1 MHGSLSEEKI
11 ELFERAPV
19 GRAIASLAI
28 PTVISQLITTVYN
41 LADTFFVG
49 QLNDPDQVAAIAL
62 ALPVQLSMTAL
73 ANLFGIG
80 GGTLFSRSLGAR
92 DTDMARKITA
102 FSVYG
107 ALAVMTLYAV
117 LVALF
122 RDAFLTLLGSSP
134 ELHVYTGAYVFWVL
148 ILGGVPSVF
157 NMVAAHII
165 RAEGASREAG
175 FGLSMGGIL
184 NMILDPVF
192 IFAFGLELR
201 GAAIA
206 TFLSNCTATGYFVWY
221 LWKIRRT
228 TVISLAPRYF
238 TVERRVALPVLQVG
252 LPSALQMLLSM
263 VSNMVLNNVLAGF
276 HKTAVAGIGIC
287 KKIDSIPSYV
297 LMGITQGVVP
307 LLSYSHG
314 AGNRERQQKTLR
326 YTIVLTVGFAAG
338 CLLLLQIAPAAV
350 ASCFIRDPETVEH
363 AAMFIR
369 IHSCA
374 LPFTAVAFLM
384 VCYFQAIGK
393 SRHATVLSSVRKGVL
408 DVPLMFAMNALVP
421 LYGPVM
427 CQPIMDVVTTVCAI
441 LMYWQIKRTLT
452 DE

>member
-1 MHGSLSEEKI
+1 MDEEKI
-11 ELFERAPV
+11 ELFERTPV
-19 GRAIASLAI
+19 GKAIAALAV
-28 PTVISQLITTVYN
+28 PTVISQLITTIYN

-62 ALPVQLSMTAL
+62 ALPVQMSMTAL

-80 GGTLFSRSLGAR
+80 GGTLFSRALGAR
-92 DTDMARKITA
+92 DAETARKTTA

-107 ALAVMTLYAV
+107 ALTVMTLYAV

-122 RDAFLTLLGSSP
+122 REAFLTLLGSTP
-134 ELHVYTGAYVFWVL
+134 ELHAHTGAYVFWVL

-165 RAEGASREAG
+165 RAEGASREASI
-175 FGLSMGGIL
+175 GLSMGGIL
-184 NMILDPVF
+184 NMVLDPVF
-192 IFAFGLELR
+192 IFAFGMELR

-206 TFLSNCTATGYFVWY
+206 TFLSNCASTVYFVRR

-228 TVISLAPRYF
+228 TVISLSPRHF
-238 TVERRVALPVLQVG
+238 TLERQVAVPVLQVG

-263 VSNMVLNNVLAGF
+263 VSNMVLNNVLSGF
-276 HKTAVAGIGIC
+276 HKTAVAAIGIC
-287 KKIDSIPSYV
+287 KKIDSIPIYV

-307 LLSYSHG
+307 LLAYSHG

-326 YTIVLTVGFAAG
+326 YTICLAVGFAAG
-338 CLLLLQIAPAAV
+338 CLALLQIAPAAV
-350 ASCFIRDPETVEH
+350 AAGFIKDAQTVEY

-369 IHSCA
+369 IHSSA
-374 LPFTAVAFLM
+374 LPFSAIAFLM
-384 VCYFQAIGK
+384 VGYFQAVGE
-393 SRHATVLSSVRKGVL
+393 SRCATVLSSVRKGVF
-408 DVPLMFAMNALVP
+408 DVPLMFLMNVLVP

-427 CQPIMDVVTTVCAI
+427 CQPIMDLVTTICAAV
-441 LMYWQIKRTLT
+441 MYRQVKRSLV

>member
-19 GRAIASLAI
+19 GKAIAALAI
-28 PTVISQLITTVYN
+28 PTVISQLITTIYN

-49 QLNDPDQVAAIAL
+49 QMNDPDQVAAIAL

-73 ANLFGIG
+73 ANLFGLG
-80 GGTLFSRSLGAR
+80 GGTLFSRALGAR
-92 DTDMARKITA
+92 DTETARKITA

-107 ALAVMTLYAV
+107 ALAVMALYAV

-122 RDAFLTLLGSSP
+122 RDAFLALLGSTP
-134 ELHVYTGAYVFWVL
+134 ELHAYTGAYVFWVL

-165 RAEGASREAG
+165 RAEGASREAS

-184 NMILDPVF
+184 NMALDPVF
-192 IFAFGLELR
+192 IFGFGLELR
-201 GAAIA
+201 GAAMA
-206 TFLSNCTATGYFVWY
+206 TFLSNCAATVYFVCY

-228 TVISLAPRYF
+228 TVISLSFRHF
-238 TVERRVALPVLQVG
+238 TLERRVALPVLRVG

-307 LLSYSHG
+307 LLAYSHG

-326 YTIVLTVGFAAG
+326 CTVLLTVGFAAG

-350 ASCFIRDPETVEH
+350 ASCFIRDRQTIGY

-393 SRHATVLSSVRKGVL
+393 SRRAAVLSSVRKGVF
-408 DVPLMFAMNALVP
+408 DVPLMFLMNMLVP

-441 LMYWQIKRTLT
+441 IMYRQVKRLPA